1 MRSMS
6 QSLAKIIVHIVFSTK
21 NHTPFLSGDI
31 RKKLFAYL
39 AGILKKLDCS
49 PILING
55 VEDHVH
61 ILCLLSKNQMPC
73 NVVEKL
79 KAYSS
84 KWIKTETPAAKDFQW
99 QNVYGIFSVSQSNLA
114 SVKDY
119 ISGQNDH
126 HRRSSFK
133 DEFRA
138 FIKNYDVQYD
148 EQYVWD

>member
-1 MRSMS
+1 MS

-21 NHTPFLSGDI
+21 NHAPFLSSDI
-31 RKKLFAYL
+31 RGKLFAYL
-39 AGILKKLDCS
+39 AGILKKLDCN

-73 NVVEKL
+73 KVVEKL
-79 KAYSS
+79 KSHSS
-84 KWIKTETPAAKDFQW
+84 KWIKTKTPEAGAFQW
-99 QNVYGIFSVSQSNLA
+99 QNGYGIFSVSQSNLA
-114 SVKDY
+114 SVKNY
-119 ISGQNDH
+119 IAGQDDH
-126 HRRSSFK
+126 HRRSSFQ

-138 FIKNYDVQYD
+138 FLKKYDVQYD